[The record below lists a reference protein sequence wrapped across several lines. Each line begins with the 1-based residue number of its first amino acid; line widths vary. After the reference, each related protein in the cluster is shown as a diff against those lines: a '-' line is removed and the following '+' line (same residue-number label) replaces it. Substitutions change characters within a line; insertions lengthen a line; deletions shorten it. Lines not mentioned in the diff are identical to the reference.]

1 VPSAPLETARQRGRG
16 NVSNVKRARTQ
27 RIFRERAAVLPTTL
41 ALGYALGGYALA
53 FVLLARGGLAGSV
66 LGVLLAAHS
75 MFIAAYLL
83 HEALHQ
89 SLFAARS
96 ANRAAGELLSFVASG
111 AYASYERMRRLH
123 LRHHHER
130 ADVSCFDYQSFLRRR
145 PRWVRA
151 LVLGLEWAYV
161 PAVEVLMH
169 LQVIV
174 RPFLVASERRH
185 LPRVA
190 LMLLLRGG
198 LLALLATVAPQAVLL
213 YFLAYGLLLTALCFF
228 DAFHHTYQQ
237 YFIAADAALPV
248 AVQSHAYEQT
258 NTYSNLIALRPAW
271 LNLLCLNFGY
281 HNAHHERAGIPWY
294 RLPAL
299 HRELFSAQPLS
310 TQPVSAQPLSTQPP
324 QLLPVRELLVTFH
337 RNRVRR
343 VLCEDYGQLGTGAGR
358 ADGFVGAHGVSFL
371 SVV

>member
-1 VPSAPLETARQRGRG
+1 MKRDDRQRNFRE
-16 NVSNVKRARTQ
+16 
-27 RIFRERAAVLPTTL
+27 RIFRERQAALPNTL
-41 ALGYALGGYALA
+41 ALGYALGGYGLA
-53 FVLLARGGLAGSV
+53 FVLLARGGLAGAA

-89 SLFAARS
+89 TLFGARL
-96 ANRAAGELLSFVASG
+96 ANRAAAELLSFVAGSS
-111 AYASYERMRRLH
+111 YASSERMRRLH

-130 ADVSCFDYQSFLRRR
+130 ADVSCFDYQAFLRHC
-145 PRWVRA
+145 PGWVRA

-161 PAVEVLMH
+161 PAVELLMH

-174 RPFLVASERRH
+174 RPFLQPSERRH
-185 LPRVA
+185 RPRVA
-190 LMLLLRGG
+190 LMLVLRVG
-198 LLALLATVAPQAVLL
+198 LLALLGAQAPRAVPL
-213 YFLAYGLLLTALCFF
+213 YFLAYGLLLTALHFF

-237 YFIAADAALPV
+237 YFIRADAPLPV
-248 AVQSHAYEQT
+248 AVQSYAYEQA
-258 NTYSNLIALRPAW
+258 NTYSNVIALRPGW

-281 HNAHHERAGIPWY
+281 HNAHHERAGVPWY

-310 TQPVSAQPLSTQPP
+310 AQPP
-324 QLLPVRELLVTFH
+324 QLLPLSELLVTFH
-337 RNRVRR
+337 RHRVRR
-343 VLCEDYGQLGTGAGR
+343 VLSSDYGQLGTGVGR

-371 SVV
+371 PVV

>member
-1 VPSAPLETARQRGRG
+1 MKPG
-16 NVSNVKRARTQ
+16 NTQ
-27 RIFRERAAVLPTTL
+27 HLFREPDGALPNTL

-53 FVLLARGGLAGSV
+53 FVLLTRSGLGSAV
-66 LGVLLAAHS
+66 LGVLLAAHC

-89 SLFAARS
+89 SLLAGRF
-96 ANRAAGELLSFVASG
+96 ANRVAGEVLSFVAGGS
-111 AYASYERMRRLH
+111 YASYERLRRLH

-130 ADVSCFDYQSFLRRR
+130 ADVSCFDYKAFLRRC
-145 PRWVRA
+145 PGPVRA
-151 LVLGLEWAYV
+151 LVLALEWLYV

-174 RPFLVASERRH
+174 RPLVQPSQRRH

-190 LMLLLRGG
+190 AMLVLRVG
-198 LLALLATVAPQAVLL
+198 LLALLGVAAPRAVAL
-213 YFLAYGLLLTALCFF
+213 YSLAYGLLLTALHFF
-228 DAFHHTYQQ
+228 DAFHHTYEQ
-237 YFIAADAALPV
+237 YFIAPDAPLPV
-248 AVQSHAYEQT
+248 PVASRAYEQA
-258 NTYSNLIALRPAW
+258 NTYSNVVVVQPAW

-281 HNAHHERAGIPWY
+281 HNAHHERAGVPWY

-299 HRELFSAQPLS
+299 HRELFSAP
-310 TQPVSAQPLSTQPP
+310 PP
-324 QLLPVRELLVTFH
+324 QLLPLSELIASFH
-337 RNRVRR
+337 RQRVRR
-343 VLCEDYGQLGTGAGR
+343 VLSDDYGALGTGRGR